1 MTITFY
7 DILQQSMII
16 YNNLR
21 QYTGLY
27 LARSYP
33 YDQAWTA
40 TQIEIRQVDPQSQFR
55 TTDY

>member
-7 DILQQSMII
+7 DILQQSMTI

-21 QYTGLY
+21 RYTGLY

-33 YDQAWTA
+33 YDRAWTA